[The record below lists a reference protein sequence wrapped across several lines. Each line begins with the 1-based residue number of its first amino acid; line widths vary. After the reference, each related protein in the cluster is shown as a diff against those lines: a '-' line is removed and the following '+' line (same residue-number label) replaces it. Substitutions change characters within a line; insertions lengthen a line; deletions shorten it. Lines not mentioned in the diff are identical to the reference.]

1 MKKTLLILLALLFGC
16 VMALPCAADEGEN
29 TPAEKETKTAGKE
42 SKPAEKKKDSR
53 KKAQRQ
59 KERKLKKLKNSKF
72 NTLMTTLRQEFKELH
87 DLQERLL
94 RNRDNQGQVKE
105 LTAMIERNMKK
116 IAPMLK
122 QVGKIQ
128 GMDMMANL
136 EKLIA
141 EGKKLAPEGETVTDS
156 TALELLQKKQF
167 ELLEKFKAEKLKGEK
182 K

>member
-1 MKKTLLILLALLFGC
+1 MKKTFTFLLALLFAG
-16 VMALPCAADEGEN
+16 VMALPCVADESEN
-29 TPAEKETKTAGKE
+29 SAPEKETKTEAKE
-42 SKPAEKKKDSR
+42 SKPAEKKKGSR
-53 KKAQRQ
+53 KKSQRQ
-59 KERKLKKLKNSKF
+59 KERKLKKKKNSKF

-87 DLQERLL
+87 DMQEKLL
-94 RNRDNQGQVKE
+94 RNRDDQTQVKE

-128 GMDMMANL
+128 GMDMMSNL

-167 ELLEKFKAEKLKGEK
+167 ELLEKFKEEKLKAEK

>member
-1 MKKTLLILLALLFGC
+1 MKRTFLTLLALLLTG
-16 VMALPCAADEGEN
+16 VMAVPCVADEGEN
-29 TPAEKETKTAGKE
+29 TPAAKETKKNVKE
-42 SKPAEKKKDSR
+42 TKSTEKKKGSR
-53 KKAQRQ
+53 KKSQRQ
-59 KERKLKKLKNSKF
+59 KERKQRKQKNSKF

-94 RNRDNQGQVKE
+94 RNRDNQEQVKE

-141 EGKKLAPEGETVTDS
+141 EGKKLAPEGEKVTDS

-167 ELLEKFKAEKLKGEK
+167 ELLEKFKAEKLKAEK